1 MKRNALKVFKAL
13 CGVVVVL
20 ALSMAGI
27 TAMSAYAADNGIYI
41 ATATPHYRNPQTG
54 VIEDSGGDGSAVLGQ
69 SMTESATYRQ
79 ALVEVDSS
87 GNTFVTI
94 RLQLMDNIRNPQFQ
108 VDGTPVS
115 ATLMQEDYTNNTADY
130 RMKVDS
136 ENSVIRCNMN
146 VIAMG
151 RDVIFYI
158 TVSNLQ
164 EGSGDFITS
173 IMVEKKTA
181 APENNSSSG
190 YSDSSSSLGNTQNNN
205 AADSNAVSGIA
216 AEPEAKEQVHE
227 ATIQENIAKE
237 NVVQESTDGEQV
249 QENTIQESTAQ
260 ESTAS
265 NNTEASSQI
274 RSSEVST
281 KSSGAS
287 GLAEY
292 DASGNK
298 VTAAS
303 EDNVK
308 GSKTSK
314 APVIIAVV
322 VIVLAAGCGAG
333 YFVYKK
339 RK

>member
-13 CGVVVVL
+13 CGMVVVL
-20 ALSMAGI
+20 AVSMAGI
-27 TAMSAYAADNGIYI
+27 TAMSAYAADNGIYV

-94 RLQLMDNIRNPQFQ
+94 RLQLMDNIRDPQFQ

-130 RMKVDS
+130 RMRVNS
-136 ENSVIRCNMN
+136 EDSVIRCSMN

-151 RDVIFYI
+151 RNVIFYI
-158 TVSNLQ
+158 TVSNLS
-164 EGSGDFITS
+164 EGSADFITS
-173 IMVEKKTA
+173 ITVDKQAA
-181 APENNSSSG
+181 APENNGSG
-190 YSDSSSSLGNTQNNN
+190 ESYTDNRTEAEQEN
-205 AADSNAVSGIA
+205 AAGTT
-216 AEPEAKEQVHE
+216 EEH
-227 ATIQENIAKE
+227 T
-237 NVVQESTDGEQV
+237 QESV
-249 QENTIQESTAQ
+249 AQESTAQ
-260 ESTAS
+260 PSTES
-265 NNTEASSQI
+265 Q
-274 RSSEVST
+274 SSENVT
-281 KSSGAS
+281 KSSGVS

-292 DASGNK
+292 DESGNK
-298 VTAAS
+298 VTTAS
-303 EDNVK
+303 EENVK
-308 GSKTSK
+308 SKGTSK

-322 VIVLAAGCGAG
+322 VVVLAAGGAAG
-333 YFVYKK
+333 YFIYKK

>member
-13 CGVVVVL
+13 CGMVVVL

-94 RLQLMDNIRNPQFQ
+94 RLQLMDNIRDPQFQ

-115 ATLMQEDYTNNTADY
+115 ATLMQEDYTDNTADY
-130 RMKVDS
+130 RMRVNS
-136 ENSVIRCNMN
+136 ENSVIRCSMN

-151 RDVIFYI
+151 RNVIFYI
-158 TVSNLQ
+158 TVSNLS

-173 IMVEKKTA
+173 ITVDKPAA
-181 APENNSSSG
+181 APENNGSG
-190 YSDSSSSLGNTQNNN
+190 ESYTDNMAEAGQE
-205 AADSNAVSGIA
+205 NAVGEA
-216 AEPEAKEQVHE
+216 AGTTEEQ
-227 ATIQENIAKE
+227 T
-237 NVVQESTDGEQV
+237 QESAV
-249 QENTIQESTAQ
+249 QESTAQ
-260 ESTAS
+260 PSTES
-265 NNTEASSQI
+265 Q
-274 RSSEVST
+274 SSEHIT
-281 KSSGAS
+281 KSSGVS

-292 DASGNK
+292 DESGNK
-298 VTAAS
+298 VTTAS
-303 EDNVK
+303 EENVK
-308 GSKTSK
+308 SKGTSK

-322 VIVLAAGCGAG
+322 VVVLAVGGATG
-333 YFVYKK
+333 YFIYKK

>member
-13 CGVVVVL
+13 CGMVVVL

-79 ALVEVDSS
+79 ALVEVDSA

-130 RMKVDS
+130 RMRVNS

-173 IMVEKKTA
+173 ITVDKKTTA
-181 APENNSSSG
+181 SENNSSSG
-190 YSDSSSSLGNTQNNN
+190 YSDSDSNSGNIQNNN
-205 AADSNAVSGIA
+205 AA
-216 AEPEAKEQVHE
+216 EPAAKEQAHE
-227 ATIQENIAKE
+227 GAAQENMA
-237 NVVQESTDGEQV
+237 QESTDGKQV
-249 QENTIQESTAQ
+249 HENAIQESAAQ

-265 NNTEASSQI
+265 DNTEASSQV
-274 RSSEVST
+274 RSSEAST

-292 DASGNK
+292 DAAGNK

-308 GSKTSK
+308 GGKTSK

>member
-130 RMKVDS
+130 RMKVNS

-151 RDVIFYI
+151 RNVIFYI

-173 IMVEKKTA
+173 ITVEKKTA
-181 APENNSSSG
+181 VPENNSSSG
-190 YSDSSSSLGNTQNNN
+190 DADSGNNAGNVQNNN
-205 AADSNAVSGIA
+205 EADSNAVSGA

-227 ATIQENIAKE
+227 AAIQENIAKE
-237 NVVQESTDGEQV
+237 NVVQESADGEQE
-249 QENTIQESTAQ
+249 QENAVQESTV
-260 ESTAS
+260 SD
-265 NNTEASSQI
+265 NTEASSQV
-274 RSSEVST
+274 RSSETST
-281 KSSGAS
+281 KSSCAS

>member
-13 CGVVVVL
+13 CGMVVVL
-20 ALSMAGI
+20 AVSMAGI
-27 TAMSAYAADNGIYI
+27 TAMSAYAADNGIYV

-94 RLQLMDNIRNPQFQ
+94 RLQLMDNIRDPQFQ

-130 RMKVDS
+130 RMRVNS
-136 ENSVIRCNMN
+136 ENSVIRCSMN

-151 RDVIFYI
+151 RNVIFYI
-158 TVSNLQ
+158 TVSNLS
-164 EGSGDFITS
+164 EGSADFITS
-173 IMVEKKTA
+173 ITVDKPA
-181 APENNSSSG
+181 AVPENNGSG
-190 YSDSSSSLGNTQNNN
+190 ESYTDNRAEAGQEN
-205 AADSNAVSGIA
+205 AAGEA
-216 AEPEAKEQVHE
+216 AGTTEEQ
-227 ATIQENIAKE
+227 T
-237 NVVQESTDGEQV
+237 QESAV
-249 QENTIQESTAQ
+249 QESTAQ
-260 ESTAS
+260 PSTES
-265 NNTEASSQI
+265 Q
-274 RSSEVST
+274 SSEHIT
-281 KSSGAS
+281 KSSGVS

-292 DASGNK
+292 DESGNK
-298 VTAAS
+298 VTTAS
-303 EDNVK
+303 EENVK
-308 GSKTSK
+308 SKGTSK

-322 VIVLAAGCGAG
+322 VVVLAAGGAAG
-333 YFVYKK
+333 YFIYKK

>member
-13 CGVVVVL
+13 CGMVVVL

-94 RLQLMDNIRNPQFQ
+94 RLQLMDNIRDPQFQ

-130 RMKVDS
+130 RMRVNS
-136 ENSVIRCNMN
+136 ENSVIRCSMN

-151 RDVIFYI
+151 RNVIFYI
-158 TVSNLQ
+158 TVSNLS

-173 IMVEKKTA
+173 ITVDKPAA
-181 APENNSSSG
+181 APENNGSG
-190 YSDSSSSLGNTQNNN
+190 ESYTDNR
-205 AADSNAVSGIA
+205 
-216 AEPEAKEQVHE
+216 AEAG
-227 ATIQENIAKE
+227 QENAE
-237 NVVQESTDGEQV
+237 GEAAGTTEEQTQESAV
-249 QENTIQESTAQ
+249 QESTAQ
-260 ESTAS
+260 PSTES
-265 NNTEASSQI
+265 Q
-274 RSSEVST
+274 SSENVT
-281 KSSGAS
+281 KSSGVS

-292 DASGNK
+292 DESGNK
-298 VTAAS
+298 VTTAS
-303 EDNVK
+303 GENVK
-308 GSKTSK
+308 SKGTSK

-322 VIVLAAGCGAG
+322 VVVLAAGGAAG
-333 YFVYKK
+333 YFIYKK

>member
-13 CGVVVVL
+13 CGMVVML
-20 ALSMAGI
+20 AVSMAGI
-27 TAMSAYAADNGIYI
+27 TAMSAYAADNGIYV

-130 RMKVDS
+130 RMRVNS
-136 ENSVIRCNMN
+136 ENSVIRCSMN

-151 RDVIFYI
+151 RNVIFYI
-158 TVSNLQ
+158 TVSNLS
-164 EGSGDFITS
+164 EGSADFITS
-173 IMVEKKTA
+173 ITVDKPA
-181 APENNSSSG
+181 AVPENNGSG
-190 YSDSSSSLGNTQNNN
+190 ESYTDNRTEAGQEN
-205 AADSNAVSGIA
+205 AAGEAAGIT
-216 AEPEAKEQVHE
+216 EEQ
-227 ATIQENIAKE
+227 T
-237 NVVQESTDGEQV
+237 QESAA
-249 QENTIQESTAQ
+249 QESTAQ
-260 ESTAS
+260 PSTESK
-265 NNTEASSQI
+265 
-274 RSSEVST
+274 SSENVT
-281 KSSGAS
+281 KSSGVS

-292 DASGNK
+292 DESGNK
-298 VTAAS
+298 VTTAS
-303 EDNVK
+303 EENVK
-308 GSKTSK
+308 SKGTSK

-322 VIVLAAGCGAG
+322 VVVLAAGGAAG
-333 YFVYKK
+333 YFIYKK

>member
-13 CGVVVVL
+13 CGMVVVL
-20 ALSMAGI
+20 AVAMAGI
-27 TAMSAYAADNGIYI
+27 TAMSAYAADNGIYV

-94 RLQLMDNIRNPQFQ
+94 RLQLMDNIRDPQFQ

-130 RMKVDS
+130 RMRVNS
-136 ENSVIRCNMN
+136 ENSVIRCSMN

-151 RDVIFYI
+151 RNVIFYI
-158 TVSNLQ
+158 TVSNLS
-164 EGSGDFITS
+164 EGSADFITS
-173 IMVEKKTA
+173 ITVDKPA
-181 APENNSSSG
+181 AVPENNGSG
-190 YSDSSSSLGNTQNNN
+190 ESYTDNRAEAGQEN
-205 AADSNAVSGIA
+205 AAGEA
-216 AEPEAKEQVHE
+216 AGTTEEQ
-227 ATIQENIAKE
+227 T
-237 NVVQESTDGEQV
+237 QESAV
-249 QENTIQESTAQ
+249 QESTAQ
-260 ESTAS
+260 PSTES
-265 NNTEASSQI
+265 Q
-274 RSSEVST
+274 SSEHIT
-281 KSSGAS
+281 KSSGVS

-292 DASGNK
+292 DESGNK
-298 VTAAS
+298 VTTAS
-303 EDNVK
+303 EENVK
-308 GSKTSK
+308 SKGTSK

-322 VIVLAAGCGAG
+322 VVVLAAGGAAG
-333 YFVYKK
+333 YFIYKK

>member
-13 CGVVVVL
+13 CGMVVVL
-20 ALSMAGI
+20 AVSMAGI
-27 TAMSAYAADNGIYI
+27 TAMSAYAADNGIYV

-94 RLQLMDNIRNPQFQ
+94 RLQLMDNIRDPQFQ

-130 RMKVDS
+130 RMRVNS
-136 ENSVIRCNMN
+136 ENSVIRCSMN

-151 RDVIFYI
+151 RNVIFYI
-158 TVSNLQ
+158 TVSNLS
-164 EGSGDFITS
+164 EGSADFITS
-173 IMVEKKTA
+173 ITVDKPA
-181 APENNSSSG
+181 AVPENNGSG
-190 YSDSSSSLGNTQNNN
+190 DSYTDNRAEAGQEN
-205 AADSNAVSGIA
+205 AAGEA
-216 AEPEAKEQVHE
+216 AGTTEEQ
-227 ATIQENIAKE
+227 T
-237 NVVQESTDGEQV
+237 QESAV
-249 QENTIQESTAQ
+249 QESTAQ
-260 ESTAS
+260 PSTES
-265 NNTEASSQI
+265 Q
-274 RSSEVST
+274 SSEHIT
-281 KSSGAS
+281 KSSGVS

-292 DASGNK
+292 DESGNK
-298 VTAAS
+298 VTTAS
-303 EDNVK
+303 EENVK
-308 GSKTSK
+308 SKGTSK

-322 VIVLAAGCGAG
+322 VVVLAAGGAAG
-333 YFVYKK
+333 YFIYKK